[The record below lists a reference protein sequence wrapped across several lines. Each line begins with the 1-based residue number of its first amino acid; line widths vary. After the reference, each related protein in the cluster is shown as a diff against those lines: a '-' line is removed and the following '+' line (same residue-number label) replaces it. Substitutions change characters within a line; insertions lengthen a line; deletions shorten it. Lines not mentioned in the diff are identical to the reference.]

1 MKAYGYVFVVLV
13 LSTVAANAGQTSQG
27 QAPKNRVPSTSS
39 KTTQGGGQTTQGQAP
54 KNGGLPGASSKAEG
68 QRPGGGKGSSSING
82 TGMGTQH

>member
-27 QAPKNRVPSTSS
+27 QAPKNRAPSVSS
-39 KTTQGGGQTTQGQAP
+39 KTTQGGQTTQGQAP

-68 QRPGGGKGSSSING
+68 QGPGGGKGSSSING
-82 TGMGTQH
+82 TGMGTRH